1 MRHCVDSN
9 RRHEAVP
16 CPVPHLHAQRR
27 SILQGRM
34 NEGPAPGTRQAS
46 HQQGETGQAAPP
58 PLRHGAP
65 EQTDR
70 YYVGQPRLE
79 SQPRVRSEF
88 GEEPEMDRPPHPVR
102 RSRARWSWFA
112 EAAAFLP
119 SDLSA
124 TCGVERASGRADPG
138 LWHSYCNTTDRRYQ
152 DNPVALLQYILGLH
166 NEVRRSMIKSP
177 AQTYL
182 RTGPAR
188 STGFQLFWG
197 HDDHANY
204 CGTISE

>member
-1 MRHCVDSN
+1 MPCTAPARSTAEHTSRSDERGSGPGDQTSFPPTGGN
-9 RRHEAVP
+9 RAGSTV
-16 CPVPHLHAQRR
+16 
-27 SILQGRM
+27 
-34 NEGPAPGTRQAS
+34 
-46 HQQGETGQAAPP
+46 P

-79 SQPRVRSEF
+79 SQPRVRSKF
-88 GEEPEMDRPPHPVR
+88 GEEPELDRPPHPVR

-112 EAAAFLP
+112 EAAAFLQSVYP
-119 SDLSA
+119 DLSA